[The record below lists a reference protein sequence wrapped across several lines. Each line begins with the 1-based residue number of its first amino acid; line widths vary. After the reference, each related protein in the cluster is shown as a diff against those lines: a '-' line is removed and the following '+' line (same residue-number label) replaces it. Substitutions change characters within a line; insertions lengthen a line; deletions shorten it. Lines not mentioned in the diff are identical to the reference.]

1 MWCFAAPTS
10 NVFSAAGREPPDM
23 LQWAF
28 RHGVMWLAVAI
39 IASAA
44 LDTLDTMYDP
54 EGRASVQA
62 GQPLAAAPKKPSA
75 DSDSGSRS
83 TTIRSGS
90 DGHFIATA
98 DVDGA
103 DIQFLVDTGATGV
116 VLTPE
121 DAERVGITVLDG
133 DFTLNFHTANG
144 VVRAAPVTLRRVR
157 IGSLVV
163 HDVDAAVNE
172 VSMGVSLLGVSF
184 LSRLD
189 GYQVRGDQL
198 VLYW

>member
-1 MWCFAAPTS
+1 
-10 NVFSAAGREPPDM
+10 M

-28 RHGVMWLAVAI
+28 RHVVMWLAVAI

-44 LDTLDTMYDP
+44 LDTLASLKDRD
-54 EGRASVQA
+54 GRASGQA
-62 GQPLAAAPKKPSA
+62 AHADAAAPKRPSV
-75 DSDSGSRS
+75 DSDPGSRS

-121 DAERVGITVLDG
+121 DAARVGITVLDR